1 MLFSNPIP
9 LILARGVFVARLR
22 GLNEPL
28 FRVSVERIAG
38 NLEEIFEIAPIA
50 DQRELSLLAVQ
61 DRKESGGYPSTIGP
75 AADRVSLLNNKAPLA
90 GRGLCTFNC
99 RSFMG

>member
-1 MLFSNPIP
+1 MKPSSALFTNPIP

-38 NLEEIFEIAPIA
+38 NLEEIFEIAHLANQHRLGFLAAQAENSVVGIH
-50 DQRELSLLAVQ
+50 SLLGLSQ
-61 DRKESGGYPSTIGP
+61 TES
-75 AADRVSLLNNKAPLA
+75 R
-90 GRGLCTFNC
+90 R
-99 RSFMG
+99 